1 MKKTLSIATF
11 LILSI
16 STAFAQ
22 REISVIPKAGVIFS
36 NSVITFNE
44 QLVESLKTRSSY
56 AFGLYLRD
64 IEKEKFII
72 TTGIQY
78 SSRGDIAILADT
90 VVSRIENVTDYIDI
104 PILVGFQ
111 PSKEFF
117 QVKGGIQFSRLVN
130 STIQTPLGNANVTE
144 AFKEWDVAAL
154 LEISYEFEFGL
165 NLTARYSAGITNYQ
179 REPAFFPNPA
189 FVYETRWVNFQ
200 ILAGYALPIRF
211 GRY

>member
-1 MKKTLSIATF
+1 LKKTLFITTSF
-11 LILSI
+11 LLLSLA
-16 STAFAQ
+16 AFAQ
-22 REISVIPKAGVIFS
+22 REISVIPKAGVVFS
-36 NSVITFNE
+36 NSIITFNE
-44 QLVESLKTRSSY
+44 QVVESLKTRSSY

-78 SSRGDIAILADT
+78 SSRGDIAILSDSA
-90 VVSRIENVTDYIDI
+90 VSRVENVADYVDI

-111 PSKEFF
+111 PSKKFF

-130 STIQTPLGNANVTE
+130 STIQTPLGNANITD
-144 AFKEWDVAAL
+144 AFKAWDVAAL
-154 LEISYEFEFGL
+154 LEISYEFDFGL
-165 NLTARYSAGITNYQ
+165 NLTARYSGGITNYQ

-200 ILAGYALPIRF
+200 ILAGYSLPIRF